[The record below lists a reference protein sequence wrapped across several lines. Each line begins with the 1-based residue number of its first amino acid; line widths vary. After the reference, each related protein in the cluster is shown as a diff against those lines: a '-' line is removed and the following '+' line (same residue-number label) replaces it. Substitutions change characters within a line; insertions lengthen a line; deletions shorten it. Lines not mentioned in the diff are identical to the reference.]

1 MHGVFYFFSQK
12 GNIMNEIR
20 LLIAGSRTFD
30 DFEMLQR
37 ITDEALRMM
46 KQKHPDSSIN
56 IISGSATGADSLAT
70 IYAKMNIIP
79 YKEFPAKW
87 NLYGKSA
94 GPIRNKEMLDY
105 ILDGIPYLLTFWD
118 GESRGTMNMINIAE
132 KAGVPTTV
140 VRYMERR

>member
-1 MHGVFYFFSQK
+1 
-12 GNIMNEIR
+12 MNEIR

-37 ITDEALRMM
+37 ITDETLRMM

-56 IISGSATGADSLAT
+56 IISGGATGADSFAT
-70 IYAKMNIIP
+70 IYAKLNIIP

-105 ILDGIPYLLTFWD
+105 ILDGIPYILAFWD
-118 GESRGTMNMINIAE
+118 CKSRGTKYMIDIAE
-132 KAGVPTTV
+132 RAGVPMTV
-140 VRYMERR
+140 VRYTKGR